1 MPAATMTVGL
11 RPRPRPRHGPALRRL
26 PIPVVPLALSALLH
40 GALAAAVVVGALLW
54 KTSQPRTYVVNLV
67 PAVPAVGTPEAPPRP
82 QPATPPRPP
91 EPTPPPAR
99 TAPERPVVREAP
111 RRPATPER
119 PVVRDLPDRT
129 PTPEL
134 PPPAHRE
141 LPTREMPLR
150 EVTRPPERPA
160 PPALTRPGVKETP
173 ALPTP
178 APPPRPV
185 EPPPPAVASATP
197 PTPAPAARVPAPLPP
212 PPVGRPTGSP
222 QGSGTLSLDVG
233 DFPFAW
239 YLRTIQTKITER
251 WAPPPGSREGQ
262 RVVVVFEIG
271 RDGRASNLTLEKPS
285 GNAAYDLAALRA
297 VADASPFPPLPAEFK
312 EPLLRVHLGFHYT
325 DRG

>member
-11 RPRPRPRHGPALRRL
+11 RPRPRPGPALRRL
-26 PIPVVPLALSALLH
+26 PVPVVPLALSALGH
-40 GALAAAVVVGALLW
+40 GLLAAAVLLGALLW
-54 KTSQPRTYVVNLV
+54 KTSQPKTYVVNLV
-67 PAVPAVGTPEAPPRP
+67 PAVPAVGTPEPRPRPEPAAPPRVV
-82 QPATPPRPP
+82 
-91 EPTPPPAR
+91 EPKPPAR
-99 TAPERPVVREAP
+99 SVPERPVVREAP
-111 RRPATPER
+111 APPER
-119 PVVRDLPDRT
+119 PVARDLPQRSA
-129 PTPEL
+129 PPEL
-134 PPPAHRE
+134 PPPSARD

-150 EVTRPPERPA
+150 EVTRPSERPA
-160 PPALTRPGVKETP
+160 PPALTRPGIKETP
-173 ALPTP
+173 PLPAP

-185 EPPPPAVASATP
+185 ASPPPAVASTP
-197 PTPAPAARVPAPLPP
+197 PPSPAPTARVPAPPP
-212 PPVGRPTGSP
+212 PLGRPTGSP
-222 QGSGTLSLDVG
+222 QGSGALSLEVG

-262 RVVVVFEIG
+262 QVVVVFEIA
-271 RDGRASNLTLEKPS
+271 RDGRASNVALEKPS